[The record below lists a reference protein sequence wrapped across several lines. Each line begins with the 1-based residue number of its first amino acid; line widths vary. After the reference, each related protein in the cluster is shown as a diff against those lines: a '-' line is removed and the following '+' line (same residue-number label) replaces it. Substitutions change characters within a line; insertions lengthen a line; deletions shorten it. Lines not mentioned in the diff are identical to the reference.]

1 MATENENA
9 INAEQLF
16 AVTLNRYQIEPGSLC
31 VHSDRGAPMTSS
43 LLQDAFIEHE
53 IAPGFSRPQVSNDN
67 PHTEA
72 SFRTMKARPDMPK
85 RFHYL
90 QEARIWVNSQVQW
103 YHQEH
108 HHTALALFTPADV
121 FFQHVFGAPSATA
134 GRTRCRME
142 RAHGAFPP
150 CLAHGLIATSIR
162 RHRPQRCSCAGR

>member
-1 MATENENA
+1 MAAENENA

-85 RFHYL
+85 RFHNL
-90 QEARIWVNSQVQW
+90 QEARTWVNSHVQW
-103 YHQEH
+103 YNHEH

-121 FFQHVFGAPSATA
+121 FFQHVSVLLQQRQAAVDAEWREHTERFPHAWPTA
-134 GRTRCRME
+134 
-142 RAHGAFPP
+142 
-150 CLAHGLIATSIR
+150 
-162 RHRPQRCSCAGR
+162 